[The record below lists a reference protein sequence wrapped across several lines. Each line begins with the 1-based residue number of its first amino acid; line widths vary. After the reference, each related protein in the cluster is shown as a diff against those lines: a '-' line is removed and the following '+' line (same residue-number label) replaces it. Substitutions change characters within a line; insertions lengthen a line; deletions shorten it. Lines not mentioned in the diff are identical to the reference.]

1 MDLAL
6 RIAGVLLA
14 ALLLGAGA
22 AWLAITLLP
31 CAWFGSGFEGACGYG
46 AMWTALAIGLGVTL
60 LAAVAGLWWVLSAAR
75 GASAGSAADAPAGRG
90 LVAAWAA
97 SLALVLL
104 ARALL
109 PRLGL
114 GSLVDLPLLLALTLL
129 PMGLSMVLA
138 RRGGRPAAL
147 GLLAL
152 LPWVGIVAVAVA
164 LAPTA
169 LAAWRRAPAAEAR
182 P

>member
-1 MDLAL
+1 MGVAL
-6 RIAGVLLA
+6 RVTGVLLA

-46 AMWTALAIGLGVTL
+46 AMWTALAIGLGVTVV
-60 LAAVAGLWWVLSAAR
+60 AAVAGLWWVL
-75 GASAGSAADAPAGRG
+75 GAVRAGGASAADAPAGRD

-97 SLALVLL
+97 SLALALL

-152 LPWVGIVAVAVA
+152 LPWVGPVAVAVA

-169 LAAWRRAPAAEAR
+169 LAAWRRAPAGETR